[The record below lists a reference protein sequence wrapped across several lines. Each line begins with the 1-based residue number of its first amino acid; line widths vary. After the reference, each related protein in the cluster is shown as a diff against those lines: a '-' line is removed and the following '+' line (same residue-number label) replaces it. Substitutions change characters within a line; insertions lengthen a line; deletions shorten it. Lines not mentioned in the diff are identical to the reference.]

1 MHTAD
6 LLPMLFIGGVMSVL
20 VGRLV
25 VTYFKA
31 KLA

>member
-6 LLPMLFIGGVMSVL
+6 LLPMLFIGGVMLVL
-20 VGRLV
+20 IGRLV
-25 VTYFKA
+25 MAYFKA

>member
-1 MHTAD
+1 MHTVD

-25 VTYFKA
+25 MAYFKA